1 VVVVDSDRKGPSG
14 DARVVVCLSLAL
26 LCGPVLLDLALSDRS
41 RPFGYAAADSFY
53 YLTIARNMA
62 RHGVPSFDGQH
73 ATNGFHPL
81 WQLVAA
87 LLHFATEHL
96 GVGRHTLLVLLLVNL
111 ALVAGGL
118 WLLGRAITEKGR
130 LSALFVLLPV
140 GAYGLLVAPF
150 WLTHQADLASS
161 MEGPFP
167 VYGTLWSY
175 VNGMESGAVLFC
187 FGLSTRCFL
196 AYSEQ
201 PSRGRALS
209 AGASLGAL
217 VLSRLDHVLIAL
229 PLLATL
235 VSEARSRRR
244 SGTEIVELVLV
255 FAVPVALDVLVN
267 VHWFGAAMP
276 VSGALKTSFPVFT
289 PLHLQTWVDLW
300 KAGSQANLWT
310 LQREASLIVP
320 LSCACGYL
328 AVTFRARR
336 LGATWLLCY
345 RPSVRLYER
354 FLVPTAAGV
363 ILLAGYDIL
372 FVVDGP
378 SSWYLP
384 VSTLFVSLAVL
395 ALTDRAPFAVPA
407 AGTGAVLGAVACLSL
422 ALFLKLERQP
432 DYHAAYARF
441 FWQDAPELRR
451 HFGRH
456 PPHILEIDDGI
467 VNYALDTPAMSAGLA
482 LDPEGVDALKGG
494 HLFDLAYERGFNC
507 LSTLV
512 YGSAA
517 ELAHDHSPAAAQRYA
532 QARWG
537 EDVPS
542 YRFHLAF
549 ITRSASLA
557 IVCADKP

>member
-1 VVVVDSDRKGPSG
+1 MVVVDSDPKGPSG
-14 DARVVVCLSLAL
+14 DARLVVWLSLAL
-26 LCGPVLLDLALSDRS
+26 LCAPVLLDLALSDRS
-41 RPFGYAAADSFY
+41 RPFAYAAADCFY

-81 WQLVAA
+81 WQLIAA
-87 LLHFATEHL
+87 LLHFATERL
-96 GVGRHTLLVLLLVNL
+96 GIGRYTLLVLILVNL

-118 WLLGRAITEKGR
+118 WLLARACAEKGR
-130 LSALFVLLPV
+130 LSVLFALLPV
-140 GAYGLLVAPF
+140 GVYGLLVAPF
-150 WLTHQADLASS
+150 WLTHQADLKGS

-167 VYGTLWSY
+167 VYGTSWSY
-175 VNGMESGAVLFC
+175 VNGMESGAVLFF
-187 FGLSTRCFL
+187 FGLSACFFR
-196 AYSEQ
+196 AYEAQ
-201 PSRGRALS
+201 PSGSRARS

-217 VLSRLDHVLIAL
+217 VLARLDHVLIAL
-229 PLLATL
+229 PLVVALA
-235 VSEARSRRR
+235 SGARARRR
-244 SGTEIVELVLV
+244 STAEIAELVL
-255 FAVPVALDVLVN
+255 FFTVPVALDVAAN

-289 PLHLQTWVDLW
+289 PLHLQMWVDLW
-300 KAGSQANLWT
+300 KAGRHANLWL
-310 LQREASLIVP
+310 LQREASLVVP
-320 LSCACGYL
+320 LFCACAYL
-328 AVTFRARR
+328 AATFRARR

-345 RPSVRLYER
+345 RPSVRPYER

-363 ILLAGYDIL
+363 ILLAGYDTL

-384 VSTLFVSLAVL
+384 VSTMFLSLAVL
-395 ALTDRAPFAVPA
+395 ALAGRAPFALPA
-407 AGTGAVLGAVACLSL
+407 AGRASVLGAIACLSS
-422 ALFLKLERQP
+422 AFFLKLERQP

-441 FWQDAPELRR
+441 FWHDAPELER
-451 HFGRH
+451 HFRKH
-456 PPHILEIDDGI
+456 PPHLLEVDDGI

-507 LSTLV
+507 LTTLV

-537 EDVPS
+537 EDVAT

-549 ITRSASLA
+549 ITKSASLA
-557 IVCADKP
+557 IVCADRP